1 MATVPQKDRSSNPAP
16 RAYHSTLYD
25 EHGFLTRDDVGRY
38 LFTSS
43 TTYAEIVLEPD
54 MLNWIVVNGEIGL
67 CEAQALADRRHGGAV
82 GVCLSRLQ
90 EVA

>member
-16 RAYHSTLYD
+16 RAYYSTLYD

-38 LFTSS
+38 LFTNS
-43 TTYAEIVLEPD
+43 TTYAEIILEPD